1 MVCLYSL
8 LLTTYSQ
15 SPHPTDHWRMTEDQ
29 MVHGPFPEF
38 AKMWANRTI
47 ADGQIRKASHD
58 IARQQVVIDDQ
69 DRLIVGKDSVIQSY
83 VVMNNE
89 QREIIGETNQDL
101 VNCVDE
107 KGKLKGWA
115 KFGKWTAGTGAV
127 VIVLGAAVIVKNTFF
142 P

>member
-1 MVCLYSL
+1 
-8 LLTTYSQ
+8 
-15 SPHPTDHWRMTEDQ
+15 

-47 ADGQIRKASHD
+47 ADGQIRKASHV

-83 VVMNNE
+83 VVMNSK

-101 VNCVDE
+101 VNCVDDN
-107 KGKLKGWA
+107 GKLKGWA

-127 VIVLGAAVIVKNTFF
+127 AIVLGAAVTIKNTFF

>member
-1 MVCLYSL
+1 
-8 LLTTYSQ
+8 
-15 SPHPTDHWRMTEDQ
+15 
-29 MVHGPFPEF
+29 
-38 AKMWANRTI
+38 
-47 ADGQIRKASHD
+47 
-58 IARQQVVIDDQ
+58 
-69 DRLIVGKDSVIQSY
+69 
-83 VVMNNE
+83 MNNE